1 MARIW
6 RRRIRF
12 HVAIDAREIHS
23 SSILQGGRTSEKRG
37 KWKAQK
43 ELDQLKPPPPLRI
56 GSTEYA
62 DRLKRCWG
70 EFGLGYVKMTH
81 ERIIDANLEQE
92 KETFLGNCLVR
103 AYGRCKS
110 IDDAV
115 AAFSE
120 IAEKNEYSYAIMMG
134 AYQEN
139 DLHKKAL
146 QLFKKS
152 INEELQQNQATYVTV
167 LKSCA
172 HLGEDY
178 LEDGKEIHRH
188 AIAQGFGTDL
198 VVQNSL
204 IHMYAKCGSFKFAAG
219 VFEKM
224 EPKNL
229 ISYTSMI
236 QAYTHTAKHVEAYEL
251 YKKMLSEGIMPDIY
265 AYAAALAVCPTIR
278 EGEAIHV
285 KLGNHERRTP
295 VCSNALVGM
304 YGRFGRIASAKWVF
318 DGIRYKDLASY
329 NNMIAVFAKYDDG
342 SKAISLYIEM
352 EGRNLEPNLWTF
364 TSVLDACSKLGAL
377 TEGKEIHKK
386 VKGGDQPTDVAYNT
400 ALVNM
405 YAKCGSTHEARAV
418 FNDCGL
424 KNVFTWTS
432 LMSAYSQPGQ
442 SQYRLEAYQ
451 RMNCEGVIPD
461 DVTFTA
467 IFNAC
472 SHSGLPDEGLLYFRA
487 MREDH
492 WIVPLQPHYT
502 CMIDLL
508 GRVGRLREAEE
519 LVRTMPYSPDVV
531 TWTILL
537 SACKVYGD
545 LKIGARAYK
554 RITELN
560 PPDSGP
566 YLLMGN
572 MYAKAGKW
580 ADVAEVKKMI
590 KQRGLAKPPGKSM
603 IEAQRRIHEF
613 VCGDTAHPLNQEIR
627 ARLQEVHE
635 QLSHAGYEPD
645 TKEVLV
651 DVNEEVKPELL
662 LFHSERMALGL
673 GLLTSDAGATLH
685 IVKNLRICPD
695 CHSFFK
701 LVSKMLH
708 RKVLVRDSHRFHI
721 FQRGSCSCGDYW

>member
-1 MARIW
+1 MEGTEGARSAQATAAAAHRLYRVRRPAQALLGRVW
-6 RRRIRF
+6 AWLRQDDSRADHRRQSGAGEGDVFGELPGARLWPMQEHRRR
-12 HVAIDAREIHS
+12 
-23 SSILQGGRTSEKRG
+23 GGGLLRDRG
-37 KWKAQK
+37 
-43 ELDQLKPPPPLRI
+43 E
-56 GSTEYA
+56 
-62 DRLKRCWG
+62 
-70 EFGLGYVKMTH
+70 
-81 ERIIDANLEQE
+81 ERV
-92 KETFLGNCLVR
+92 LVR
-103 AYGRCKS
+103 DHDGSLPGERS
-110 IDDAV
+110 P
-115 AAFSE
+115 
-120 IAEKNEYSYAIMMG
+120 
-134 AYQEN
+134 QEGSP
-139 DLHKKAL
+139 AL
-146 QLFKKS
+146 QEVDQRGAPAEPS
-152 INEELQQNQATYVTV
+152 
-167 LKSCA
+167 
-172 HLGEDY
+172 HLR
-178 LEDGKEIHRH
+178 DGSK
-188 AIAQGFGTDL
+188 
-198 VVQNSL
+198 VVRSSWRGLPRGCL